1 MSTEPEHTHVRW
13 ERCKDRGQRMI
24 EVRDDRGRTSEQNTK
39 WKPHGQLYPWM
50 QFRQVEASYK
60 MLELLFIT
68 TSQINL
74 A

>member
-1 MSTEPEHTHVRW
+1 
-13 ERCKDRGQRMI
+13 MI
-24 EVRDDRGRTSEQNTK
+24 EVKDEREKVGEQKTK
-39 WKPHGQLYPWM
+39 WKPQGQLYPWTP
-50 QFRQVEASYK
+50 FRQVEASYK

>member
-1 MSTEPEHTHVRW
+1 
-13 ERCKDRGQRMI
+13 MI